1 MLKFKNVGQGA
12 SQNLFN
18 RTISYWHVHFMW
30 VKNLFLLVHAYKR
43 LPNILRDDLS
53 ILKSETRC
61 VRSTP

>member
-1 MLKFKNVGQGA
+1 
-12 SQNLFN
+12 
-18 RTISYWHVHFMW
+18 MW

-61 VRSTP
+61 VRSPP